1 MPNSG
6 LPLFGT
12 LAVWTALAALV
23 ASMTCYLAASARRGA
38 LDGGA
43 SWARAG
49 RAAFLLAV
57 AGVLG
62 ASATLGTL
70 LVTHRFDVQ
79 YVYDHSARAMSPLYY
94 FPSFWAGQ
102 EGSFLLWGFWISV
115 LGIVLAW
122 TSGSAERRVMP
133 IYASVLLFLVGM
145 VTIRSPFLPTVDQFG
160 IQATPTEGL
169 GLNPN
174 LENYWM
180 VIHPPTLFLGF
191 AALTVPFAFAL
202 AALFWRGDLAA
213 VNDGWLRRALPW
225 GLFSFAVLG
234 LAMMMGGYWAYEML
248 GWGGF
253 WEWDPVENGPFV
265 PWMGIL
271 GFLHAAQ
278 IQRVRGGFS
287 KPTLLFALLPLSG
300 AMYETFL
307 TRTGVLDKF
316 SVHSFSTLG
325 GAANNVLLGA
335 LLVAVFVSIGTLL
348 WRAKAIPKGETTTE
362 DIQSREFGFTMAVVI
377 LTLCGL
383 IAALGL
389 SAPLLT
395 GLGVKLHIADFQ
407 GAVREDYHNKALFP
421 IAVLLALGM
430 GLGPHLAW
438 RSCSQSLDSRANGR
452 GGPDGGKLVW
462 SYGLSVLAAAAF
474 VVASKYLHTPLT
486 RAQLIPQLLLFTAS
500 IFAVISNLLLL
511 RRLFPSKAGVRGASP
526 WTVGGV
532 LSHVGA
538 AVLLLGVVCLVT
550 FVHKQSDIL
559 LVQNRPAPALFGAY
573 TAIYRGMSGNPETD
587 RDNALLVD
595 VASTDGK
602 ERFKARLPFALR
614 ATEGGQKM
622 IFAHPAI
629 LHHGASDLY
638 LNMSNGTSLEEFYKT
653 PVWKPVM
660 KLGDVK
666 QVNISQDALH
676 PKVYTVEFMRFD
688 NPMGASVRATGQ
700 MPDVFPVS
708 AVVRVTYNGV
718 TSLVKPQFIQYRDG
732 STSKSPDVR
741 LPGGALLSFAGMNA
755 GSTDQANPGAGA
767 MNESAALNL
776 REDSGPP
783 ALAFYLEVTTRPM
796 INLVWVGTLLL
807 VLGGLVS
814 MRRRIL
820 ENRLV
825 PIPDL
830 APPAHP
836 NKTPN
841 AGGARKSVASRLTPP
856 ELGVGGRPRRRSK
869 PAPSLSAGKGG
880 RR

>member
-1 MPNSG
+1 MPTFA
-6 LPLFGT
+6 LPTFGT
-12 LAVWTALAALV
+12 ICIWTTLAALV
-23 ASMTCYLAASARRGA
+23 ASMTCYLVACARRGSA
-38 LDGGA
+38 DGGA
-43 SWARAG
+43 GWVRAG
-49 RAAFLLAV
+49 RTAFLLAV
-57 AGVLG
+57 AGVFG
-62 ASATLGTL
+62 ASAALGTL

-115 LGIVLAW
+115 LGLVLAW
-122 TSGSAERRVMP
+122 TSGAAERRVMP
-133 IYASVLLFLVGM
+133 VYASVLLFLVGM
-145 VTIRSPFLPTVDQFG
+145 LVVKPPFLPTVDEFG
-160 IQATPTEGL
+160 IQVTPPEGL

-202 AALFWRGDLAA
+202 SGLFWREW
-213 VNDGWLRRALPW
+213 DGWLKRALPW
-225 GLFSFAVLG
+225 GLFSFAILG

-265 PWMGIL
+265 PWMGLL

-278 IQRVRGGFS
+278 IQRVRGGFL
-287 KPTLLFALLPLSG
+287 KPTLLFALLPFSG
-300 AMYETFL
+300 ALYETFL

-325 GAANNVLLGA
+325 GAANAVLLGV
-335 LLVAVFVSIGTLL
+335 LLTAVLVSVGVLL
-348 WRAKAIPKGETTTE
+348 WRLKAIPKGEGTTE
-362 DIQSREFGFTMAVVI
+362 DIQSREFGFTMAVVV
-377 LTLCGL
+377 LTLCGF

-430 GLGPHLAW
+430 GIGPHLAW
-438 RSCSQSLDSRANGR
+438 RGR
-452 GGPDGGKLVW
+452 GGPDGVKLVW
-462 SYGLSVLAAAAF
+462 SYALSVVAALGF
-474 VVASKYLHTPLT
+474 VLASKYLGTPLT
-486 RAQLIPQLLLFTAS
+486 GAKLIPQLLLFTAS
-500 IFAVISNLLLL
+500 VFAVISNLLLL
-511 RRLFPSKAGVRGASP
+511 RRLFPSKPGLRGASP
-526 WTVGGV
+526 WTAGGV

-538 AVLLLGVVCLVT
+538 AVLLVGIVCLVT
-550 FVHKQSDIL
+550 FVKKDPDVL
-559 LVQNRPAPALFGAY
+559 LVQNRPAGLLQVPDPKNPSRTHASY
-573 TAIYRGMSGNPETD
+573 TAVYRGMSGNPETD

-602 ERFKARLPFALR
+602 EQFQARLPFAIR
-614 ATEGGQKM
+614 ATENGQKM
-622 IFAHPAI
+622 PFIHPAI

-653 PVWKPVM
+653 PVWKPVL

-666 QVNISQDALH
+666 QINISQDALH
-676 PKVYTVEFMRFD
+676 PKVYTIEFMRFD
-688 NPMGASVRATGQ
+688 NPMGALVRATGQ

-708 AVVRVTYNGV
+708 AVLRVTYSGI
-718 TSLVKPQFIQYRDG
+718 TSLVKPQFIRYRDD
-732 STSKSPDVR
+732 STPKSPDVR
-741 LPGGALLSFAGMNA
+741 LPGGALISFAGMNA
-755 GSTDQANPGAGA
+755 GSADQANPGAGA
-767 MNESAALNL
+767 MSESAALYL

-783 ALAFYLEVTTRPM
+783 TQAFTLEVTTRPM

-807 VLGGLVS
+807 VAGGLIS
-814 MRRRIL
+814 MRRRIQ

-830 APPAHP
+830 APPA
-836 NKTPN
+836 PN
-841 AGGARKSVASRLTPP
+841 AGGARKEGAASGAPTHPTPP
-856 ELGVGGRPRRRSK
+856 GLGAGGRSRRRAK
-869 PAPSLSAGKGG
+869 PAPSLSAGKSG

>member
-6 LPLFGT
+6 LPTFGT
-12 LAVWTALAALV
+12 LCIWTALAALV
-23 ASMTCYLAASARRGA
+23 ASMTCYLVACARRGA

-43 SWARAG
+43 GWTRGG

-57 AGVLG
+57 AAVLG

-115 LGIVLAW
+115 LGVVLAW

-202 AALFWRGDLAA
+202 AALFWRGDLAS

-348 WRAKAIPKGETTTE
+348 WRAKAIPKSETTTE
-362 DIQSREFGFTMAVVI
+362 DIQSREFGFTMAVVV

-438 RSCSQSLDSRANGR
+438 RGR

-474 VVASKYLHTPLT
+474 VVASKYLGTPLT
-486 RAQLIPQLLLFTAS
+486 RVHLIPQLLLFTAS

-511 RRLFPSKAGVRGASP
+511 RRLFPSKGGVRGASP

-559 LVQNRPAPALFGAY
+559 LVQNRPAPALYGAY

-587 RDNALLVD
+587 KDNALLVD
-595 VASTDGK
+595 VASTDGR

-622 IFAHPAI
+622 VFAHPAI

-653 PVWKPVM
+653 PVWKPIM

-666 QVNISQDALH
+666 RVNISQDALH

-700 MPDVFPVS
+700 IPSVFPVS
-708 AVVRVTYNGV
+708 AVVRVTYNGI

-732 STSKSPDVR
+732 SSSKSPDVR
-741 LPGGALLSFAGMNA
+741 LPGGALISFAGMNA

-830 APPAHP
+830 PAPEAKKAATRVPVAQRTK
-836 NKTPN
+836 NK
-841 AGGARKSVASRLTPP
+841 
-856 ELGVGGRPRRRSK
+856 GRAPSAK
-869 PAPSLSAGKGG
+869 PAPSLYAGKGG